1 MNRSAWGFCH
11 TRIALDHALVAERT
25 PIADYNTRSG
35 QAEGFGDLGLK
46 VSLEN
51 QVSDE
56 TRHKEEIE
64 RIIAGWD
71 ER

>member
-1 MNRSAWGFCH
+1 MLG
-11 TRIALDHALVAERT
+11 HALAAEEQAL
-25 PIADYNTRSG
+25 ADYNGRVR

-46 VSLEN
+46 VALEN
-51 QVSDE
+51 QIADE
-56 TRHKEEIE
+56 TRHKEELE